1 MGLRFLLVS
10 FKFRGCSLWK
20 IMGKTWAYGWRI
32 IGLDILWVIVMDTE
46 VFILTTVSGLFLFQ
60 QPIQIDLDTSRYSD
74 TPDFLPIHLSTNRW
88 EGLNCYCQCFF
99 YKESFFMIIIVSIT
113 KCSNMSGSY
122 QLSFFGLIQ
131 HMQKFQHAHW
141 LRTHQLTTNS
151 AESWN
156 WEPKVEIVTYWQV
169 GWIFIVFCAVRMKRT
184 ATR

>member
-1 MGLRFLLVS
+1 MRLQPLKNHGKNMNLWMKNHRIRHLVGDS
-10 FKFRGCSLWK
+10 NGHRGFYFNNC
-20 IMGKTWAYGWRI
+20 
-32 IGLDILWVIVMDTE
+32 
-46 VFILTTVSGLFLFQ
+46 GLFVFQ

-88 EGLNCYCQCFF
+88 EGLNIVTVRQCFF

-113 KCSNMSGSY
+113 KCSNMNGSY

-131 HMQKFQHAHW
+131 HMQKFQHALW

-151 AESWN
+151 AQSWN
-156 WEPKVEIVTYWQV
+156 WELKVEIVTYWQV

-184 ATR
+184 ATL